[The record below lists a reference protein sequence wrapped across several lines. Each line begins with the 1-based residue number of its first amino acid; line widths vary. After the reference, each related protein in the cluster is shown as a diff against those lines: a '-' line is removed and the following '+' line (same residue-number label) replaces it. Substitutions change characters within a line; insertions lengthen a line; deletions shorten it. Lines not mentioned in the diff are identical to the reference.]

1 MVTTTYFAPRPSDNC
16 EALPA
21 VRPIG
26 VRAVETMTA
35 LRIGGFPS
43 GRSRHY
49 ARGTGQFEE
58 RAACQSRLRGISDQ
72 PTAWLSVLPQ
82 RGEQRPRV
90 LQILSVKA
98 LGEPTV
104 DRSQRHIG
112 ILVSALALPQP
123 CEAGRSAQFP

>member
-1 MVTTTYFAPRPSDNC
+1 MPPPTHLVTTTYFAPRPSDNR

-26 VRAVETMTA
+26 GRAVETITA

-58 RAACQSRLRGISDQ
+58 RAACQSRPPGISDQ
-72 PTAWLSVLPQ
+72 PTAWLNA
-82 RGEQRPRV
+82 GERYPNAASRD
-90 LQILSVKA
+90 LASCK
-98 LGEPTV
+98 
-104 DRSQRHIG
+104 S
-112 ILVSALALPQP
+112 LVSKPSVNQP
-123 CEAGRSAQFP
+123 